1 MAGGPGS
8 ERDKLTHLFVTLGK
22 VLGVVVT
29 LVTLVGGAVT
39 VLFQLD
45 PTLEPCIGGA
55 GTQFTS
61 VQVIPNY
68 PLSQYLLDELGYVPS
83 QPAPVVGAE
92 VRYTYTAD
100 NLSGNQ
106 IVLYG
111 TLEAVTRDGDVA
123 FPPIST
129 ANWVPDEDLVP
140 QRTFPTNLHAPP
152 RIVAPSKCSE
162 QSSGLYWMVL
172 PPSPHPHRYRILLEL
187 YRGPHGVFNDRV
199 GVGETPSFDF

>member
-111 TLEAVTRDGDVA
+111 TLEHGQLGSGRGSCPAA
-123 FPPIST
+123 H
-129 ANWVPDEDLVP
+129 VPDE
-140 QRTFPTNLHAPP
+140 PP
-152 RIVAPSKCSE
+152 RAAPDRHPE
-162 QSSGLYWMVL
+162 QVL
-172 PPSPHPHRYRILLEL
+172 GAVERALLDGPPTEPAPAPVPHPARALSRAP
-187 YRGPHGVFNDRV
+187 RGIQRPRRRW
-199 GVGETPSFDF
+199 